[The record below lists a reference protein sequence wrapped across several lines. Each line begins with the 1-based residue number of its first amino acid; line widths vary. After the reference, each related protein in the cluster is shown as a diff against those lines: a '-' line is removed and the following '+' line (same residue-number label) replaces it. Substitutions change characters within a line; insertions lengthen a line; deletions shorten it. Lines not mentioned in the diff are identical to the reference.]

1 MDREG
6 DVFVSLT
13 DQDPRDVWEVMIA
26 LFDLEGFFF
35 LLFFSI
41 THVLSKALS
50 VASIDR
56 NGLVLHHHQSA

>member
-26 LFDLEGFFF
+26 LFDLEGFSSSF
-35 LLFFSI
+35 LFHYPCFEQG
-41 THVLSKALS
+41 V
-50 VASIDR
+50 V
-56 NGLVLHHHQSA
+56 GG